1 MLEGVSRACSR
12 ISCNAMIYEGTC
24 AGFHA
29 MQRPTKALATRCG
42 RLAGTRCAFFVS
54 GISIK
59 IDLTDTHTYLTDH
72 ALFFIISVFIFLM
85 LAFKVTSFLVSNF
98 VGRVSSVRLS

>member
-1 MLEGVSRACSR
+1 MEGVSRACSR
-12 ISCNAMIYEGTC
+12 ISSNAMIYEGTC

-42 RLAGTRCAFFVS
+42 RHSMRLFVS

-59 IDLTDTHTYLTDH
+59 IDLTGTHTYITDH
-72 ALFFIISVFIFLM
+72 AFFFIISVFVFYI
-85 LAFKVTSFLVSNF
+85 LAFKITSLLVSNF
-98 VGRVSSVRLS
+98 VHRVSLVRLS

>member
-12 ISCNAMIYEGTC
+12 IRSNAMIYDGTC

-42 RLAGTRCAFFVS
+42 RHSMCLFVS
-54 GISIK
+54 RISIK
-59 IDLTDTHTYLTDH
+59 IDLTDTHTYFTD
-72 ALFFIISVFIFLM
+72 LFY
-85 LAFKVTSFLVSNF
+85 
-98 VGRVSSVRLS
+98 SSV